1 MCVKSITTAVRCR
14 GFYFEKKEMPGSV
27 IVNANLLAPLSGFKV
42 KTAFGVCVWQHGA
55 ESDLLVGHRFEN
67 DDLWSFQAPVAS
79 VTL

>member
-1 MCVKSITTAVRCR
+1 MLIYKLLWVALKSKQRLVSV
-14 GFYFEKKEMPGSV
+14 YGSTE
-27 IVNANLLAPLSGFKV
+27 ASDSDYCL
-42 KTAFGVCVWQHGA
+42 A

>member
-1 MCVKSITTAVRCR
+1 MLIYKLLWVALKSKQRLVSV
-14 GFYFEKKEMPGSV
+14 YGSTE
-27 IVNANLLAPLSGFKV
+27 ASDSRQWLLLP
-42 KTAFGVCVWQHGA
+42 